1 MGSNFTGGAANDY
14 LGSAVAISEN
24 GNRIVICGQY
34 VDNGSNTNTGAFY
47 VYDYDGTSTPV
58 WSQVGSTIYGENSNE
73 GIGVE
78 VDMTPD
84 GSIIVVSNRN
94 AQHPTLGSYTG
105 LVKVY
110 EYSNG
115 DWSKIG
121 DTLWGASAGKYFGFF
136 ISISSDGTKLA
147 ISDSEKYYLYTREG
161 TTWTLHSSVT
171 ATISEAEG
179 GERLGIRISD
189 DGNIIATTNY
199 YESEHSFY
207 NVIDAVEKK
216 INVSNTTSVSG
227 NVEASYFIGDGSLL
241 TGVATSSTAS
251 NLQAVTDTGNV
262 TSNTVQ
268 FTNATTGLVTTS
280 NIEISG
286 VTLNRTGGVPSS
298 LSPIGS
304 GITNTNF
311 NNLFGYSIDIS
322 SDASKIVI
330 GSPNGGGSF
339 NAYEYSVASGW
350 TTASGITNS
359 TVGNDFG
366 ASLSSNS
373 DGTRVIVGAPGVSSS
388 AGAMYVYDYV
398 QPDPTAIPYWS
409 QVGTTINGPHAG
421 ALGGYSV
428 AISGDGNVIVAG
440 APGVNFGSGPMGA
453 LVFYTYVPPPD
464 PTGSPSWSQVGSGIF
479 GTSNGRL
486 GTSVALSD
494 DGSRVVMGEPG
505 YSSNAGYARVYAYDS
520 NTSSLTSMTWL
531 AATRQPGDQFGTSV
545 DISGDGSRVIVGSP
559 DIYNTSNIATG
570 GVEVYE
576 YDETAAPASWTQLGS
591 TIYGDAAGS
600 NVGISV
606 SVSNASANTISF
618 SSDTKYYVYKFDGTD
633 WGLYLEQDTGLSSGN
648 YEQLPVKLTNDG
660 TILATGSP
668 YNTTTSNSVN
678 VYTLVDSTE
687 HILNVSNNLTI
698 NGDLVTDSI
707 QLHNSSITASLTGNV
722 LTLDAANKSY
732 GTGSP
737 VNLNDNIEHL
747 IYSNLTNGAQIVIPC
762 IASGGTRTISSSI
775 SNIDWFGYTTD
786 VSITANN
793 HGIITISNL
802 YGNVYASSLG
812 FTS

>member
-1 MGSNFTGGAANDY
+1 VGSNFIGGAANDY

-34 VDNGSNTNTGAFY
+34 VDNGSNTYTGAFY
-47 VYDYDGTSTPV
+47 VYDYDGTSVPV
-58 WSQVGSTIYGENSNE
+58 SWSQVGSTIYGENSNE
-73 GIGVE
+73 QIGVE

-121 DTLWGASAGKYFGFF
+121 DTLWGASAGKSFGFF

-241 TGVATSSTAS
+241 TGVVTSSTAS

-286 VTLNRTGGVPSS
+286 VTLNRTGGVP
-298 LSPIGS
+298 
-304 GITNTNF
+304 
-311 NNLFGYSIDIS
+311 
-322 SDASKIVI
+322 
-330 GSPNGGGSF
+330 
-339 NAYEYSVASGW
+339 
-350 TTASGITNS
+350 NS
-359 TVGNDFG
+359 
-366 ASLSSNS
+366 
-373 DGTRVIVGAPGVSSS
+373 
-388 AGAMYVYDYV
+388 
-398 QPDPTAIPYWS
+398 
-409 QVGTTINGPHAG
+409 
-421 ALGGYSV
+421 
-428 AISGDGNVIVAG
+428 
-440 APGVNFGSGPMGA
+440 
-453 LVFYTYVPPPD
+453 
-464 PTGSPSWSQVGSGIF
+464 
-479 GTSNGRL
+479 
-486 GTSVALSD
+486 
-494 DGSRVVMGEPG
+494 
-505 YSSNAGYARVYAYDS
+505 
-520 NTSSLTSMTWL
+520 
-531 AATRQPGDQFGTSV
+531 
-545 DISGDGSRVIVGSP
+545 
-559 DIYNTSNIATG
+559 
-570 GVEVYE
+570 
-576 YDETAAPASWTQLGS
+576 
-591 TIYGDAAGS
+591 
-600 NVGISV
+600 
-606 SVSNASANTISF
+606 
-618 SSDTKYYVYKFDGTD
+618 
-633 WGLYLEQDTGLSSGN
+633 
-648 YEQLPVKLTNDG
+648 
-660 TILATGSP
+660 
-668 YNTTTSNSVN
+668 
-678 VYTLVDSTE
+678 
-687 HILNVSNNLTI
+687 LTI

-775 SNIDWFGYTTD
+775 SNIDWFGYTAD